1 MSEQEPMDAQARAEA
16 SLAAFFAEDGLAE
29 RDPAFSATVVE
40 EIARRRFRANLLE
53 LAGVAALAALVLWA
67 LWQAVSADVAAIVS
81 GAGPAALAAVVLA
94 SLYVGLKPLFR
105 RA

>member
-1 MSEQEPMDAQARAEA
+1 MSEQEPMDARARAEA
-16 SLAAFFAEDGLAE
+16 SLAAFFAEDGLAD

-40 EIARRRFRANLLE
+40 AIARRRFRASLLE
-53 LAGVAALAALVLWA
+53 LAGVAALTGLVLWA
-67 LWQAVSADVAAIVS
+67 LWQAAAPDVAAIAS

-94 SLYVGLKPLFR
+94 SLYVGLKPLFQ